1 MKKIKVNKE
10 QCIGC
15 GACAGIDGEHFDF
28 DAEGFSEVIKQ
39 DNLDSENL
47 KTAIESCP
55 VLAISIVDEAEC
67 EKCGCCENCTGEES
81 CDCGCENCECGK

>member
-55 VLAISIVDEAEC
+55 VLAISIVDE
-67 EKCGCCENCTGEES
+67 NCTGEES